1 VANSKQK
8 PVPEG
13 AKRSPGK
20 SKFSIPR
27 KEAPPIDGSYLD
39 RLFADYDRQTQE
51 LQGQGG
57 AAPTPPVESP
67 EPSAVVEQPRPEVE
81 ETGAKPTPAASVA
94 EISEQ
99 TPPAGPVPFPRNESV
114 AAQEAGPAAP
124 ALPEAVPTAPPPE
137 TAARAPRR
145 RPAAAA
151 PSAASDGDA
160 ELLDRWKRK
169 HRLGKGE
176 VKVLRAMLGM
186 CREAGGDTCYV
197 KIPQL
202 MQAAELRERQTQ
214 MVLRSLR
221 ELGLIEKVAEYSN
234 LDRLGTRY
242 RVILDTD

>member
-13 AKRSPGK
+13 TKRSPGK

-51 LQGQGG
+51 LQGRGD
-57 AAPTPPVESP
+57 AAPTMLVESTQPP
-67 EPSAVVEQPRPEVE
+67 EVIEQPWAEVE
-81 ETGAKPTPAASVA
+81 EAAATSMATTPVA

-99 TPPAGPVPFPRNESV
+99 ISTSSPIPFPRSEPIGS
-114 AAQEAGPAAP
+114 QEAEPVAP
-124 ALPEAVPTAPPPE
+124 VRPEVIPTVSAPQTTVRTPRQRSLATPSAVP
-137 TAARAPRR
+137 
-145 RPAAAA
+145 
-151 PSAASDGDA
+151 DDDA
-160 ELLDRWKRK
+160 ELLDKWKKR

-176 VKVLRAMLGM
+176 IKVLMAMLGM
-186 CREAGGDTCYV
+186 CREAGGDACYV

-202 MQAAELRERQTQ
+202 MQVAELKERQTQ
-214 MVLRSLR
+214 LVIRSLR

-234 LDRLGTRY
+234 VDRLGTMY
-242 RVILDTD
+242 RVVLDAD

>member
-13 AKRSPGK
+13 VKRSPGK

-51 LQGQGG
+51 LQGQSD
-57 AAPTPPVESP
+57 AVPAPTVESP
-67 EPSAVVEQPRPEVE
+67 EPPAVVEQPRPEVDE
-81 ETGAKPTPAASVA
+81 AAAATLMPAASVA

-99 TPPAGPVPFPRNESV
+99 IPPAGPAPFPRNESM
-114 AAQEAGPAAP
+114 ASQEAEPVAP
-124 ALPEAVPTAPPPE
+124 VRPEAIPTVSAPQ
-137 TAARAPRR
+137 TAARSPRR
-145 RPAAAA
+145 SPAAA
-151 PSAASDGDA
+151 PSVASDGDA
-160 ELLDRWKRK
+160 ALLDKWKRK

-176 VKVLRAMLGM
+176 VKVLRVMLGI
-186 CREAGGDTCYV
+186 CRESGGDACYI

-214 MVLRSLR
+214 LVIRSLR

-234 LDRLGTRY
+234 LDRLGTKY
-242 RVILDTD
+242 RVVLDAD

>member
-1 VANSKQK
+1 MANSKQK

-13 AKRSPGK
+13 VKRSPGK

-51 LQGQGG
+51 LQSQGD
-57 AAPTPPVESP
+57 AAPTPLVESP
-67 EPSAVVEQPRPEVE
+67 DPHAVADQPRPEIE
-81 ETGAKPTPAASVA
+81 EAAAVTPTTTSTVTK
-94 EISEQ
+94 ISEQ
-99 TPPAGPVPFPRNESV
+99 TPAAVPVPFSRNESTVNQEAVLAPVWPEVIPKVSPPQTAPRSPRRVPV
-114 AAQEAGPAAP
+114 AASSVAP
-124 ALPEAVPTAPPPE
+124 
-137 TAARAPRR
+137 
-145 RPAAAA
+145 
-151 PSAASDGDA
+151 DGDA
-160 ELLDRWKRK
+160 ELLDKWKRN

-186 CREAGGDTCYV
+186 CREAGGDACYV

-214 MVLRSLR
+214 LVIRNLR

-234 LDRLGTRY
+234 FDRLGTRY
-242 RVILDTD
+242 RVVLDAD

>member
-1 VANSKQK
+1 MANSKQK

-13 AKRSPGK
+13 TKRSPGK

-39 RLFADYDRQTQE
+39 RLFADYEQQTQE
-51 LQGQGG
+51 LQGQSQT
-57 AAPTPPVESP
+57 ALTPLVESP
-67 EPSAVVEQPRPEVE
+67 EPPAVVEHLQPEVE
-81 ETGAKPTPAASVA
+81 EAATPIQDKIAPQ
-94 EISEQ
+94 ISAQ
-99 TPPAGPVPFPRNESV
+99 TSPADPVPFPQTESGAGQEAAPVAPVRPEAASTISAPQMTSRTPHQKPASASSV
-114 AAQEAGPAAP
+114 APG
-124 ALPEAVPTAPPPE
+124 
-137 TAARAPRR
+137 
-145 RPAAAA
+145 
-151 PSAASDGDA
+151 GDA
-160 ELLDRWKRK
+160 ELLDKWKRK

-186 CREAGGDTCYV
+186 CREAGGNTCYV

-214 MVLRSLR
+214 LVLRGLR

-242 RVILDTD
+242 RVVLDAD

>member
-1 VANSKQK
+1 MANSKQK

-13 AKRSPGK
+13 VKRSPGK

-39 RLFADYDRQTQE
+39 RLFADYDKQTQE
-51 LQGQGG
+51 LQGQSGD
-57 AAPTPPVESP
+57 AAPAPPVEAP
-67 EPSAVVEQPRPEVE
+67 EPPAVLEETRPEAE
-81 ETGAKPTPAASVA
+81 ETVATPTPSPPVA

-99 TPPAGPVPFPRNESV
+99 ITPAEPVPFPRQQTAADPVAEPDASV
-114 AAQEAGPAAP
+114 R
-124 ALPEAVPTAPPPE
+124 PEAIPTVRVPQ
-137 TAARAPRR
+137 TAARSPRR
-145 RPAAAA
+145 RPE
-151 PSAASDGDA
+151 AASSVAPDGDA
-160 ELLDRWKRK
+160 ELLVKWKRN

-186 CREAGGDTCYV
+186 CRDAGVDTCYV

-214 MVLRSLR
+214 LVIRNLR

-242 RVILDTD
+242 RVVLDAD

>member
-13 AKRSPGK
+13 VKRSPGK

-51 LQGQGG
+51 LQGQGVDAA
-57 AAPTPPVESP
+57 AAPLVGSP
-67 EPSAVVEQPRPEVE
+67 EPPAVIESARPEG
-81 ETGAKPTPAASVA
+81 ETAATLDAPAAPVSKV
-94 EISEQ
+94 SEQ
-99 TPPAGPVPFPRNESV
+99 TPSADPTSLPLQDTS
-114 AAQEAGPAAP
+114 AAREAAP
-124 ALPEAVPTAPPPE
+124 AVPDLLVEVPTIGVTE
-137 TAARAPRR
+137 TVARIPRR
-145 RPAAAA
+145 RPAPVAPAA
-151 PSAASDGDA
+151 PDGDVQ
-160 ELLDRWKRK
+160 LLDGWKKK

-197 KIPQL
+197 KIPHL
-202 MQAAELRERQTQ
+202 MQAAELKERQTQ
-214 MVLRSLR
+214 LVIRSLR

-242 RVILDTD
+242 RVVLDAD

>member
-1 VANSKQK
+1 MANSKQK

-13 AKRSPGK
+13 VKRSPGK

-51 LQGQGG
+51 LQGQSGDAAPAPLVELPEPPAVIESALPEGG
-57 AAPTPPVESP
+57 AA
-67 EPSAVVEQPRPEVE
+67 A
-81 ETGAKPTPAASVA
+81 ALDAPAASVS
-94 EISEQ
+94 EFPEQ
-99 TPPAGPVPFPRNESV
+99 TPSTDSTSFTVQETA
-114 AAQEAGPAAP
+114 AAQEAAPAAP
-124 ALPEAVPTAPPPE
+124 VRPVTAPSTGVTE
-137 TAARAPRR
+137 TVARIPRR
-145 RPAAAA
+145 RPAPVAPAA
-151 PSAASDGDA
+151 PDGDA
-160 ELLDRWKRK
+160 QLLDKWKKK

-197 KIPQL
+197 KIPHL
-202 MQAAELRERQTQ
+202 MQAAELKERQTQ
-214 MVLRSLR
+214 LVIRSLR

-242 RVILDTD
+242 RVVLDAD

>member
-39 RLFADYDRQTQE
+39 RLFADYDKQTQE
-51 LQGQGG
+51 LQGRGD
-57 AAPTPPVESP
+57 AASTPLVESP
-67 EPSAVVEQPRPEVE
+67 EPPAVIEQHRPEVKE
-81 ETGAKPTPAASVA
+81 PSAATQATDTSVA
-94 EISEQ
+94 EISGQ
-99 TPPAGPVPFPRNESV
+99 NPPAGPVPLPL
-114 AAQEAGPAAP
+114 QETVSSQ
-124 ALPEAVPTAPPPE
+124 EAVPEAPVRPEATPTTNAPE
-137 TAARAPRR
+137 TAARTPMRM
-145 RPAAAA
+145 PAAAPFVA
-151 PSAASDGDA
+151 PLGDA
-160 ELLDRWKRK
+160 ELLDKWKRK

-186 CREAGGDTCYV
+186 CCEAGGDACYV

-214 MVLRSLR
+214 LVIRSLR

-242 RVILDTD
+242 RVVLDAD

>member
-13 AKRSPGK
+13 VKRSPGK

-51 LQGQGG
+51 LQGQGE
-57 AAPTPPVESP
+57 AAPTPLVESP
-67 EPSAVVEQPRPEVE
+67 EAPKALERPRPEVGE
-81 ETGAKPTPAASVA
+81 ASATTLTPAASVA
-94 EISEQ
+94 EISDQ
-99 TPPAGPVPFPRNESV
+99 TTPAGPVPFHRNESV
-114 AAQEAGPAAP
+114 ATQEAEPVAP
-124 ALPEAVPTAPPPE
+124 VRPDVISTVSTSQTAP
-137 TAARAPRR
+137 RSPRR
-145 RPAAAA
+145 RPEATPSVA
-151 PSAASDGDA
+151 PDGDA
-160 ELLDRWKRK
+160 ELLDKWKRK

-186 CREAGGDTCYV
+186 CREAGGDACYI

-214 MVLRSLR
+214 LVIRSLR

-242 RVILDTD
+242 RVVLDAD

>member
-1 VANSKQK
+1 MANSKQK

-39 RLFADYDRQTQE
+39 RLFADYDRQTRE
-51 LQGQGG
+51 SEGQGEI
-57 AAPTPPVESP
+57 APTPPVESP
-67 EPSAVVEQPRPEVE
+67 EPSTVVEQSRPEVE
-81 ETGAKPTPAASVA
+81 ETAARPTPAAPVA

-99 TPPAGPVPFPRNESV
+99 TPPAGPVPFPRNESF
-114 AAQEAGPAAP
+114 AAQESGPAVP
-124 ALPEAVPTAPPPE
+124 ARPEGVPTLGPPE
-137 TAARAPRR
+137 TAARALRR
-145 RPAAAA
+145 RPAAA
-151 PSAASDGDA
+151 PSARPEGDA

-169 HRLGKGE
+169 HRLSKGE

-186 CREAGGDTCYV
+186 CRETGGDACYV

-214 MVLRSLR
+214 LVLRSLR
-221 ELGLIEKVAEYSN
+221 ELGLIEKVTEYSN

-242 RVILDTD
+242 RVVLDAD

>member
-39 RLFADYDRQTQE
+39 RLFADYDKQTQE
-51 LQGQGG
+51 LQGQGD
-57 AAPTPPVESP
+57 AAPTPPVHAP
-67 EPSAVVEQPRPEVE
+67 EPAAVVEQPRTENEEV
-81 ETGAKPTPAASVA
+81 AAIPTPSASVA

-99 TPPAGPVPFPRNESV
+99 TPSAGSVPYPRNESIASQEVEPV
-114 AAQEAGPAAP
+114 APVQ
-124 ALPEAVPTAPPPE
+124 PEAIPTVSAHQ
-137 TAARAPRR
+137 TVARSPQR
-145 RPAAAA
+145 RPAATPSVA
-151 PSAASDGDA
+151 PDGDA
-160 ELLDRWKRK
+160 ELLDKWKRK

-186 CREAGGDTCYV
+186 CREAGGDACYI

-214 MVLRSLR
+214 LVIRSLR

-234 LDRLGTRY
+234 LDRLGTQY
-242 RVILDTD
+242 RIVLDAD

>member
-13 AKRSPGK
+13 VKRSPGK

-39 RLFADYDRQTQE
+39 RLFADYDKQTQE
-51 LQGQGG
+51 LQGQSGD
-57 AAPTPPVESP
+57 AAPAPPVESP
-67 EPSAVVEQPRPEVE
+67 EPPAVVGEIRPEAE
-81 ETGAKPTPAASVA
+81 ETAAAPPEA

-99 TPPAGPVPFPRNESV
+99 ITPSEPVPFPRQQTAV
-114 AAQEAGPAAP
+114 APIAQPDAFVRPEEAARAVH
-124 ALPEAVPTAPPPE
+124 AAVPTTRLPKQK
-137 TAARAPRR
+137 TVK
-145 RPAAAA
+145 A
-151 PSAASDGDA
+151 PSVDSSGDA
-160 ELLDRWKRK
+160 ELIEKWKRN

-176 VKVLRAMLGM
+176 VKVMKAMLGM
-186 CREAGGDTCYV
+186 CREAGGDACYV

-214 MVLRSLR
+214 LVIRGLR

-242 RVILDTD
+242 RVVLDAD

>member
-13 AKRSPGK
+13 TKRSPGK

-27 KEAPPIDGSYLD
+27 KDAPPIDGSYLD
-39 RLFADYDRQTQE
+39 RLFADYDKQTQE
-51 LQGQGG
+51 LQGRGD
-57 AAPTPPVESP
+57 AAPTPVVKSP
-67 EPSAVVEQPRPEVE
+67 EPPEVVEKPRPEVE
-81 ETGAKPTPAASVA
+81 EAAATQVTDTSVA

-99 TPPAGPVPFPRNESV
+99 IPPASPVPFPHNESI
-114 AAQEAGPAAP
+114 ASQEAEPPAAP
-124 ALPEAVPTAPPPE
+124 VRPEAAPTTSPPE
-137 TAARAPRR
+137 TEARTPRQRPPATPSKAP
-145 RPAAAA
+145 
-151 PSAASDGDA
+151 DA
-160 ELLDRWKRK
+160 DTELLDKWKKK

-186 CREAGGDTCYV
+186 CREAGGDACYV

-202 MQAAELRERQTQ
+202 MQAAELKERQTQ
-214 MVLRSLR
+214 LVIRSLR

-242 RVILDTD
+242 RVVLDAD